1 VGSVSRRTSVALGGA
16 LAVVAVTSSGVFGHR
31 GSILAEDIAKVI
43 AGLGATTVCWW
54 TARRAVGAER
64 AWRVRIAVGTAGWT
78 VGVMISLFYHSVSN
92 PNVVTPALA
101 EVGLLLL
108 PVMALGALVS
118 FECQSPPPGEGRYVR
133 IAFMLETL
141 AVVGTL
147 FALSWSAG
155 LGAVVERGPTSGLG
169 FTVAI
174 EHGVADWV
182 VVVFVI
188 ALWLRGRVPFTLRTQ
203 FAFLGAGLAATA
215 VSKTVVACLLAG
227 GIHVPTIARAGF
239 LLAPVLIMLAASAP
253 RRTVAN
259 SKAAVTG
266 ERPQVLLPY
275 ALVAV
280 MIAVV
285 ATEVV
290 FGVGVDPVV
299 LFVGWVVLIS
309 MLVRQVITLVEHQTL
324 LRRVTASQAELRYL
338 AHHDPLTG
346 AANRAYFDSRLSD
359 ALLRNHRHGE
369 PMALLLI
376 DVDDFKKVNDDYGHV
391 AGDQLLIAL
400 AQRVATCVRDSD
412 VVARI
417 GGDEFAVLLD
427 LSRSR
432 AASVARRIGA
442 ALHEPYIVGG
452 NSIVT
457 TASVGLIEIRDTGSE
472 LSAQELLSRA
482 DAAMY
487 ERKRRSRPQMI
498 GHSVGHNTGHDAGH
512 TADCDESVKAPGEP
526 TGVGSPLPPKLD
538 WISSVPPAQTA

>member
-1 VGSVSRRTSVALGGA
+1 VGSVSRRTSIALGGA
-16 LAVVAVTSSGVFGHR
+16 LAVVALVSSGMLGYR
-31 GSILAEDIAKVI
+31 GSILTEDIAKLI

-54 TARRAVGAER
+54 TARRAAGAER

-78 VGVMISLFYHSVSN
+78 VGVVISLFYHSVSN
-92 PNVVTPALA
+92 PNGVTPALA
-101 EVGLLLL
+101 EVGFLLL

-118 FECQSPPPGEGRYVR
+118 FERQSPPPGDGRYVR
-133 IAFMLETL
+133 IAFALETL

-174 EHGVADWV
+174 EHTVADWV
-182 VVVFVI
+182 LVVFLI
-188 ALWLRGRVPFTLRTQ
+188 AVWLRGRVPFPLRTQ
-203 FAFLGAGLAATA
+203 FAFLGAGLTATA
-215 VSKTVVACLLAG
+215 VSKTVVACLVAFG
-227 GIHVPTIARAGF
+227 TPVPTIAHAGF
-239 LLAPVLIMLAASAP
+239 LLAPVLIILAASAP

-259 SKAAVTG
+259 PTAAVSG

-275 ALVAV
+275 ALVAL
-280 MIAVV
+280 MIAIV

-290 FGVGVDPVV
+290 IGVGVDPVV
-299 LFVGWVVLIS
+299 LIVGWVVLIS
-309 MLVRQVITLVEHQTL
+309 MLVRQVITLVEHQAL

-346 AANRAYFDSRLSD
+346 AANRTYFDSRLSD

-369 PMALLLI
+369 PLALLLI
-376 DVDDFKKVNDDYGHV
+376 DVDDFKSVNDHYGHV

-400 AQRVATCVRDSD
+400 AQRLATCVRDGD

-442 ALHEPYIVGG
+442 ALHEPYIVCGS
-452 NSIVT
+452 SIAA
-457 TASVGLIEIRDTGSE
+457 TASIGLIEIGDTGIE
-472 LSAQELLSRA
+472 LSAEELLSRA

-487 ERKRRSRPQMI
+487 ERKRHSRPRMI
-498 GHSVGHNTGHDAGH
+498 AHNVGHNAGH
-512 TADCDESVKAPGEP
+512 NAGHNV
-526 TGVGSPLPPKLD
+526 
-538 WISSVPPAQTA
+538 